1 MCEFD
6 YLLTV
11 LAEECGEVQD
21 AIHNSLPLSDLIIE
35 LRDVIATVDLINQN
49 GGLGGLGGQLPCT
62 FDWSSKSFTQDDTIF
77 KCVNKMQYYIFK
89 GFRFGFDD
97 IRPGYDKDNAEEL
110 QNFTGRYIQAIQV
123 FSNSFSAINPP
134 FSILEVFD
142 AEGILTK
149 QEKIKAWMQHSV
161 NKGLLTIDG
170 GTK

>member
-49 GGLGGLGGQLPCT
+49 GKLGVQLPCT
-62 FDWSSKSFTQDDTIF
+62 FDWSNKTFIKDDTIF
-77 KCVNKMQYYIFK
+77 KCANKMQYYIFK

-97 IRPGYDKDNAEEL
+97 IRPGYDKNNAEEL
-110 QNFTGRYIQAIQV
+110 QNLTGRYIQAIQV
-123 FSNSFSAINPP
+123 FSNSFSSTNSP

-142 AEGILTK
+142 AEGILAK
-149 QEKIKAWMQHSV
+149 QEKIKAWMQHSI

-170 GTK
+170 ETK